1 MIDQMPRLIRLRNG
15 EKVKNT
21 FAVEEYTARV
31 NNVRRHMETQRLDAV
46 LFTSYHNI
54 NYYSDFL
61 YCSFGRFYGLAV
73 TPEKTTLIAANI
85 DGAQPWR
92 KGVADDML
100 TYTDWQR
107 GNYFRA
113 VAQTLAGAKRI
124 GVEMDHLPVDRL
136 KALQE
141 ALPEL
146 QQGHQPNR

>member
-1 MIDQMPRLIRLRNG
+1 MIDQMPSLIRLRNG
-15 EKVKNT
+15 EKVRNT
-21 FAVEEYTARV
+21 FPVEEYTARV
-31 NNVRRHMETQRLDAV
+31 AKVRRHMAGHGIDAV

-73 TPEKTTLIAANI
+73 TPDKTTIIAANI

-92 KGVADDML
+92 KGVADDVL

-113 VAQTLAGAKRI
+113 VAQTLAGSRRMASRWTTCRWT
-124 GVEMDHLPVDRL
+124 G
-136 KALQE
+136 
-141 ALPEL
+141 
-146 QQGHQPNR
+146 